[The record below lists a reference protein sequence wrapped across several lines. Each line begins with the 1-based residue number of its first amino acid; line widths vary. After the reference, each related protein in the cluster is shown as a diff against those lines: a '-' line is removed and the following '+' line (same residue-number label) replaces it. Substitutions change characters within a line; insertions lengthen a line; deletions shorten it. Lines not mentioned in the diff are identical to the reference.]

1 MRTMSI
7 EAQKAANGGGTA
19 TSLPCLIISRSGK
32 QRIA

>member
-19 TSLPCLIISRSGK
+19 SSSSQNYKKLRYYLCT
-32 QRIA
+32 